1 MKVFQM
7 PRFRKYVKKLPHHYQ
22 QVILDAVEDILAN
35 PDLGTLKKGDLEGF
49 RVHTFTMVRQLSLM
63 AYKVENDAIVLY
75 QVGPHENFYKSL
87 KKYLKETGG

>member
-1 MKVFQM
+1 M